1 MSSELVFEYN
11 NNDQKDNKKLLNLID
26 KAHNILYNA
35 ENISGENALNDIMNF
50 LFLKMLEPIIS
61 DKEEEGKIDIFNK
74 KYYKEL
80 NYDNSELDQI
90 FKYFKIDNLLKCD
103 LKELRNINETQD
115 AIRQIGEILVIH
127 PITKMIYTENNF
139 IKTKKAT
146 TIQNL
151 LDVIKNIDLN
161 EFKDNEDIIG
171 DIYEH
176 FINGYAK
183 KGSMLG
189 QFFTPRKLMKLI
201 LNYKKKH
208 IEELINNS
216 NESFKIYDSCMG
228 TGGWIISGYN
238 MFKSDKILLSGGEV
252 EPRTFQFGLMNL
264 ISTLHKFPHDVQ
276 CESSLTHVNDKKHNL
291 ILTNP
296 PFKTSFPF
304 KQLEVNFK
312 EDKYNKIKLDDIYI
326 LNKNNPQVQFLE
338 LNLYKLENNGMC
350 IIVLPYGELFF
361 SSSYKKPREHFMNK
375 CNITDIILMPSG
387 IFTHT
392 CVKTCVLI
400 FQNNGKTK
408 EIKFSESNQECT
420 QIKLLKNVNVNEIKK
435 NKNISWYIND
445 YIEHKISQ
453 VNENIE
459 VIEFGQIF
467 DLIEGTIQS
476 SKVEEE
482 ENGITLVTGAITYKK
497 IQKIHNIKIIN
508 GNNLFVSTNGNGDKI
523 PIKFFNGE
531 CYYSCLMSL
540 CKIKDNFIDKINIKY
555 IYYYLLNK
563 KEYIEENYQKGS
575 TNKTLD
581 IDNFN
586 IMKIPIPSIEKQNKI
601 VEQLDF
607 IEKNIIDTQNV
618 ILQYNQLNEL
628 YLNNQ
633 KIFDNMNKK
642 LGEISVINPD
652 NMKTGQYT
660 EINYIDIASVKGG
673 QILEL
678 QKLTNDFPSR
688 AKRIVKKGD
697 ILYSSV
703 RPNLKGYVYISDE
716 INNCIASTGFA
727 QIRVKESNIILSKYL
742 YYVLT
747 TELITKELVSKAK
760 GAQYPA
766 VSFDDFENLDIP
778 IPSIEIQNKIVEYC
792 DHNNNLIIK
801 LNKVIDSNKLL
812 MKDIITNL

>member
-1 MSSELVFEYN
+1 MSSDLVFEYN
-11 NNDQKDNKKLLNLID
+11 SNDQKDNKKLLNLID

-50 LFLKMLEPIIS
+50 LFLKMLEPIIY

-80 NYDNSELDQI
+80 NYNNSELDQI

-115 AIRQIGEILVIH
+115 AIRQIGEILVTH

-139 IKTKKAT
+139 IKAKKAT

-176 FINGYAK
+176 FINKYAK

-201 LNYKKKH
+201 LNYKKEH

-216 NESFKIYDSCMG
+216 GDSFKIYDSCMG

-238 MFKSDKILLSGGEV
+238 MFKNDKILLSGGEV

-276 CESSLTHVNDKKHNL
+276 CESSLTHIDNKKHNL

-312 EDKYNKIKLDDIYI
+312 EDKYNNMKLDDIYT
-326 LNKNNPQVQFLE
+326 LKNNNPPIQFLE
-338 LNLYKLENNGMC
+338 LNYYKLEDKGIC

-361 SSSYKKPREHFMNK
+361 GSKFKKSREHFMNK

-392 CVKTCVLI
+392 GVKTCVLI
-400 FQNNGKTK
+400 FHKNGKTQ

-420 QIKLLKNVNVNEIKK
+420 QIKLLKTVNINEIKE
-435 NKNISWYIND
+435 NKNLSWFGND
-445 YIEHKISQ
+445 YIKQEIIEIDEYIQIKTLDEVCEFCTKSQ
-453 VNENIE
+453 RLASYGKSEGIYPFITSSQEITKYCNEP
-459 VIEFGQIF
+459 
-467 DLIEGTIQS
+467 D
-476 SKVEEE
+476 
-482 ENGITLVTGAITYKK
+482 YKDD
-497 IQKIHNIKIIN
+497 NYIII
-508 GNNLFVSTNGNGDKI
+508 GNGGNPNI
-523 PIKFFNGE
+523 HYQNNFSCSSHCYVIKGT
-531 CYYSCLMSL
+531 
-540 CKIKDNFIDKINIKY
+540 KY
-555 IYYYLLNK
+555 IYYYLVNNINILEDGFKGATIHNISID
-563 KEYIEENYQKGS
+563 YIK
-575 TNKTLD
+575 
-581 IDNFN
+581 N
-586 IMKIPIPSIEKQNKI
+586 IKIPIPSIEKQNKI
-601 VEQLDF
+601 VKQLDF
-607 IEKNIIDTQNV
+607 INKNIIDTQNV

-628 YLNNQ
+628 YLTLNI
-633 KIFDNMNKK
+633 KDIESKK
-642 LGEISVINPD
+642 LGDICKNIKAGKFNSSDCKETGLYPFYTGKANNPEGFNDEYCFDDD
-652 NMKTGQYT
+652 NYLILIKDGGAGDKIYGDQ
-660 EINYIDIASVKGG
+660 IGLGKIFKIKGKSSATTH
-673 QILEL
+673 QLAL
-678 QKLTNDFPSR
+678 FPND
-688 AKRIVKKGD
+688 D
-697 ILYSSV
+697 
-703 RPNLKGYVYISDE
+703 
-716 INNCIASTGFA
+716 INN
-727 QIRVKESNIILSKYL
+727 EYL
-742 YYVLT
+742 YCYLT
-747 TELITKELVSKAK
+747 IIKNKIMDLAHYTTTLGCISKTNI
-760 GAQYPA
+760 
-766 VSFDDFENLDIP
+766 ENLDIP
-778 IPSIEIQNKIVEYC
+778 IPSIEIQNKIVKYYN
-792 DHNNNLIIK
+792 HNNNLIIE

-812 MKDIITNL
+812 MKDIITKL

>member
-1 MSSELVFEYN
+1 MSSDLVFEYN

-61 DKEEEGKIDIFNK
+61 DKEEDGKIDIFNK

-115 AIRQIGEILVIH
+115 AIRQIGEILVTH

-176 FINGYAK
+176 FINGYTK
-183 KGSMLG
+183 GKGSMLG

-201 LNYKKKH
+201 LNYKKEH

-216 NESFKIYDSCMG
+216 GESFKIYDSCMG

-238 MFKSDKILLSGGEV
+238 MFKNDKILLSGGEV

-276 CESSLTHVNDKKHNL
+276 CESSLTHIDNKKHNL

-304 KQLEVNFK
+304 KQLEANFK
-312 EDKYNKIKLDDIYI
+312 EDKYNKMKLDDIYI
-326 LNKNNPQVQFLE
+326 LKKNNPPVQFLE
-338 LNLYKLENNGMC
+338 LNYYKLEENGLC

-361 SSSYKKPREHFMNK
+361 GSSYKKPREHFMNK

-392 CVKTCVLI
+392 GVKTCVLI
-400 FQNNGKTK
+400 FENNGKTK

-420 QIKLLKNVNVNEIKK
+420 QIKLLKTVNINEIKK
-435 NKNISWYIND
+435 NKNVSWYIND
-445 YIEHKISQ
+445 YIKQEI
-453 VNENIE
+453 
-459 VIEFGQIF
+459 
-467 DLIEGTIQS
+467 
-476 SKVEEE
+476 
-482 ENGITLVTGAITYKK
+482 
-497 IQKIHNIKIIN
+497 IKI
-508 GNNLFVSTNGNGDKI
+508 D
-523 PIKFFNGE
+523 
-531 CYYSCLMSL
+531 
-540 CKIKDNFIDKINIKY
+540 
-555 IYYYLLNK
+555 
-563 KEYIEENYQKGS
+563 EYIQI
-575 TNKTLD
+575 KTLD
-581 IDNFN
+581 EVCELQNGKRIVKGQVETGEYPVLGGGGITSFYTNEYSREGKTCKISREGMSLHNCVMILNEKYYLNSQAFTIKSNNESLINDYLWYYLDNNKEQVYKCGRGAAQKAIDIDEFKS
-586 IMKIPIPSIEKQNKI
+586 IKIHIPSIEKQNKI
-601 VEQLDF
+601 VEQLHF
-607 IEKNIIDTQNV
+607 IENNITNTQNL
-618 ILQYNQLNEL
+618 ILQYNQLNKMFLTLNIKDIEIKKL
-628 YLNNQ
+628 GDVCKNIKTGKNKPNDNKQGTLYPYYGTGGITGYTDEYLVDGEYILVNRNGTIGQVLFVTDKSFPSDHIFIIKETDLNIKYLYFVLKYLNNLSNDAHGAT
-633 KIFDNMNKK
+633 I
-642 LGEISVINPD
+642 LG
-652 NMKTGQYT
+652 
-660 EINYIDIASVKGG
+660 
-673 QILEL
+673 
-678 QKLTNDFPSR
+678 
-688 AKRIVKKGD
+688 
-697 ILYSSV
+697 
-703 RPNLKGYVYISDE
+703 
-716 INNCIASTGFA
+716 
-727 QIRVKESNIILSKYL
+727 
-742 YYVLT
+742 
-747 TELITKELVSKAK
+747 ITKENLS
-760 GAQYPA
+760 
-766 VSFDDFENLDIP
+766 NLDIP

-792 DHNNNLIIK
+792 DNNNNLINK